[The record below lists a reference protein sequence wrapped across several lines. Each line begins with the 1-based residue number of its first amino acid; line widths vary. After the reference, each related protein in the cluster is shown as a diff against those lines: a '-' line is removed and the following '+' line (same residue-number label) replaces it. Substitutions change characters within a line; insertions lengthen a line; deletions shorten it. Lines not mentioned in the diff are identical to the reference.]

1 MGDKKEDPNSLPKLS
16 LQDTPKPQGSGKRKG
31 SLPSG
36 LRSPR
41 GSKKAK
47 LDLEERYPNQQ
58 LAVTKK
64 RLLNYVKRLVD
75 QAAEH
80 YDVATA
86 HDNTRNLTG
95 AILFYALAA
104 QCLTFAHQAMKDIGN
119 DAGMKNLES
128 HVREESKTDWCP
140 DKSEMACNVQKILST
155 NIMPK
160 IKQLQDILKAK
171 RGSELLP
178 QSDKE
183 GPSDSECSGFLT
195 ERFLVGED
203 AVDFSSVV
211 GQQAA
216 KQAIIDGFISP
227 LTLPRLYPTMAKG
240 VLLYGPP
247 GTGKT
252 LMTKASIA
260 ELNRSGN
267 VKALYFHVKAADLKG
282 KYVGES
288 EKNIQK
294 AFRCAALQACK
305 RQHAELESFDPA
317 SGEVPKRVISVLFMD
332 EVEALAER
340 RTAENSTSKTTVQ
353 ALLEELDGLSSY
365 KNVVVIA
372 ATNLREQLDPAFLRR
387 FQEQIEVKL
396 PEESEITELMIQST
410 RRRCQRIAR
419 ALPNFIRADCQF
431 YTDMPRNREKGLTGS
446 DKGQQ
451 NQDDEKQPSKTVVQ
465 SDWLSKII
473 ETQQTQIDFSSLAH
487 NMKASNFSN
496 ADVETVITRAFNI
509 AAKEACDYN
518 SFILKP
524 ISVIEVVRSMDADK
538 LFDSLCSDAE
548 TGRSTLKLMPI
559 ADNTSDSLGLLSFI
573 NSPNFEAEV
582 LKLKLD
588 RAESHLRTLKDEL
601 AGKKYEEI
609 QKRLKNVVIRS
620 AIQGLTKVDL
630 GNGEYVSALGI
641 ADNHGEVV
649 LAESAANA
657 MGLPIKQAYV
667 RQMVLPLKPPSVYRW
682 NIIKASNSIELGG
695 GYDRAIGNFINRAY
709 LPISTTD
716 GPDTFVDSSSFDSI
730 VKGVKDPKQR
740 ADEVGAVPNVT
751 ELSANKIAIV
761 GGKPDKIVDGDLS
774 QLLSEIRSILGDNSI
789 RSAEDVMK
797 LGDGFIKAL
806 IGPKDSPRRTALPG
820 NPTMRDALLS
830 LAADKFRFVDL
841 LYVTER
847 KGVDVNQRSFLGTLT
862 RPIASAFGQLQRIFI
877 RAGFGNKDSATI
889 EAIGAVNSNS
899 GVVPESET
907 SDTATYTDTNK
918 TFQVVVNRAPPL
930 QDNTMV
936 VVDTWG
942 YAIVVDKMAFEK
954 WLEARKNGN
963 KGIIVADPFDS
974 PLRQL
979 LRGEPKLDGLKRSS
993 VDNAPLF
1000 VVDRIPLV
1008 QRNADEKKYSD
1019 MEAVLKR
1026 VLDTLD
1032 TDTLKNDKGLVDLV
1046 PFELRGE
1053 LIDHLPR
1060 SKLFRSYIEERATNL
1075 NLRIEYFNKAIAEQ
1089 QELLKKQA
1097 KLSEQETN
1105 NTSKPLGQDN
1115 K

>member
-16 LQDTPKPQGSGKRKG
+16 LQDTSKPQGSGKRKG
-31 SLPSG
+31 SVPSG

-41 GSKKAK
+41 GSKKP
-47 LDLEERYPNQQ
+47 DLEDRYPTQQ
-58 LAVTKK
+58 LVVTKK
-64 RLLNYVKRLVD
+64 RLLNYVKKLVD

-80 YDVATA
+80 YDIGTA

-95 AILFYALAA
+95 AILFYTLAA
-104 QCLTFAHQAMKDIGN
+104 QCLVHAHQAMKDIGN
-119 DAGMKNLES
+119 DVGMKNLES

-160 IKQLQDILKAK
+160 IKQLQDILKTK

-317 SGEVPKRVISVLFMD
+317 SGDVPKRVISVLFMD

-396 PEESEITELMIQST
+396 PDESEITELMIQST
-410 RRRCQRIAR
+410 RRRCQRVAR

-431 YTDMPRNREKGLTGS
+431 YTDMSQPRDKGLTAS
-446 DKGQQ
+446 DKGQ
-451 NQDDEKQPSKTVVQ
+451 QDDEKQPSKTVVQ
-465 SDWLSKII
+465 SDWLSKVI
-473 ETQQTQIDFSSLAH
+473 ETQQTQIDFASLAR

-524 ISVIEVVRSMDADK
+524 ISVIEVVRSTDADK

-559 ADNTSDSLGLLSFI
+559 VDNASDSLGLLSFI
-573 NSPNFEAEV
+573 NSPNFETEV

-609 QKRLKNVVIRS
+609 QKRLKNLVIRA
-620 AIQGLTKVDL
+620 AIQGLTKIDL
-630 GNGEYVSALGI
+630 GNGEHVSALGI
-641 ADNHGEVV
+641 ADNPGEVV

-667 RQMVLPLKPPSVYRW
+667 RQMVFPLKPPSVYRW
-682 NIIKASNSIELGG
+682 NIINASSTIKLGD

-716 GPDTFVDSSSFDSI
+716 GPDTFVESSSFDSV
-730 VKGVKDPKQR
+730 VKVVRDPKQR
-740 ADEVGAVPNVT
+740 ADEVSAGPNVT
-751 ELSANKIAIV
+751 ELSANKIALV

-774 QLLSEIRSILGDNSI
+774 QLLSEIRSILGDASI

-797 LGDGFIKAL
+797 LGDGFVKVL
-806 IGPKDSPRRTALPG
+806 VGPKDSPRRTTLPG

-830 LAADKFRFVDL
+830 LATDKFRFVDL

-847 KGVDVNQRSFLGTLT
+847 KGADVNQRSFLGTLT

-877 RAGFGNKDSATI
+877 RAGFGNKDNATI
-889 EAIGAVNSNS
+889 EAIGAVNSN

-907 SDTATYTDTNK
+907 SDTATYTDTNR

-942 YAIVVDKMAFEK
+942 HAIVVDKMSFEK
-954 WLEARKNGN
+954 WLETRKNGA

-993 VDNAPLF
+993 VDSAPLF
-1000 VVDRIPLV
+1000 AVDRIPLI
-1008 QRNADEKKYSD
+1008 QRSSEEKKYGD

-1046 PFELRGE
+1046 PSELRGE
-1053 LIDHLPR
+1053 LINHLPK
-1060 SKLFRSYIEERATNL
+1060 SKLLRSYIEERATNL

-1089 QELLKKQA
+1089 QELLKKQSRLA
-1097 KLSEQETN
+1097 EREKDN
-1105 NTSKPLGQDN
+1105 ASKSLGQDS